1 MSTLRKKLFNCY
13 FYLFFFLMINRE
25 CSPFGIDLRIPCF
38 LLGGILLLL
47 GSKDV
52 ICKKQKL
59 SFTTMDIY
67 IIAFFLLAFLS
78 NLVWFFNGLTVHER
92 EFIVIFV
99 SYGFNFLA
107 YLVFRLHQKYITCK
121 NFNRVILFSTLVLLF
136 SMLMAFY
143 GVDISTYLMSGCKG
157 FVEDL
162 SPNFIGGIYRYG
174 GYAEDPN
181 YASLFFVFALATYIY
196 CQKKEQKRYSII
208 YIALFIFGFLLSA
221 SKTTLIA
228 IVPAIVMMLLKNF
241 KFTKFI
247 KTMWMPFVILVP
259 IIFIAFHFDFSLLQ
273 SNVSMTQRFQMWEF
287 ALDLWKQSPIIG
299 NGFTAFRSY
308 AETVNWWY
316 VQCHSTIFQMLAETG
331 FVSLLLFG
339 IIMMQSLLKNHKYLT
354 FMTTLFSIYM
364 ITTETAYHVYFVF
377 ILAILPIVVGEC
389 ELCKKRQSLS

>member
-1 MSTLRKKLFNCY
+1 
-13 FYLFFFLMINRE
+13 MINRE
-25 CSPFGIDLRIPCF
+25 YSPFGMDLRIPCF
-38 LLGGILLLL
+38 LLGGILFFL

-59 SFTTMDIY
+59 SITTMDIY
-67 IIAFFLLAFLS
+67 IIAFFSLALLS
-78 NLVWFFNGLTVHER
+78 NLMWFFNGLTVHER

-107 YLVFRLHQKYITCK
+107 YLVFRLHQECITLK
-121 NFNRVILFSTLVLLF
+121 KFNRVILFSTLVLLF

-162 SPNFIGGIYRYG
+162 APNFIGGIYRYG

-181 YASLFFVFALATYIY
+181 YASLFFVFAFVTYIY
-196 CQKKEQKRYSII
+196 CQKKEQKRYNII
-208 YIALFIFGFLLSA
+208 YITLFIFGFLLSA

-228 IVPAIVMMLLKNF
+228 IIPAIFMMLLKNS
-241 KFTKFI
+241 KFTKLI
-247 KTMWMPFVILVP
+247 KTMWMPFVIFVP
-259 IIFIAFHFDFSLLQ
+259 IIFIAFHFNFNLFH

-308 AETVNWWY
+308 AVTVNWWY

-339 IIMMQSLLKNHKYLT
+339 IIMMQSLLKDHKYLT

-364 ITTETAYHVYFVF
+364 ITTETAYHVYFVC
-377 ILAILPIVVGEC
+377 ILAILPIVVEEC
-389 ELCKKRQSLS
+389 ELCKKQQSLS